1 MRSPHLAA
9 FALSLLI
16 PAVCFA
22 QDDEGD
28 GLDTDTT
35 MEEGATS
42 DEGAA
47 TDGDEDEDGAA
58 AARPAAKVETDG
70 APYAVRRGVFVSGDF
85 GIYFR
90 FGGTN
95 TNSPGARP
103 LPSRSTSNIQPYY
116 GIVAGYDLVDT
127 PDFSLSGGLRFGML
141 LNGGSGSAS
150 ANDSDADPNTFP
162 NDYSVIQTGV
172 AFKGSLRVA
181 DRVGLVFGLDG
192 GLALLDP
199 DPLAP
204 AANGPGING
213 ALESSGGIGIGGI
226 AGLSVGA
233 ELYTLLDGFT
243 IGSNLRFTAIFAGSD
258 FIPGLAIEVVN
269 FKYNF

>member
-1 MRSPHLAA
+1 MRSPYLAA
-9 FALSLLI
+9 FALSMLI
-16 PAVCFA
+16 PAVSFA
-22 QDDEGD
+22 QDDEAEG
-28 GLDTDTT
+28 TETEET
-35 MEEGATS
+35 MEAGDASESEDAEQGEEGEA
-42 DEGAA
+42 AA
-47 TDGDEDEDGAA
+47 TGDAM
-58 AARPAAKVETDG
+58 KVEDDAST
-70 APYAVRRGVFVSGDF
+70 PLAVRRGVFVSGDF

-95 TNSPGARP
+95 TNSPLRP
-103 LPSRSTSNIQPYY
+103 LPTRPTSNIQPYY

-127 PDFSLSGGLRFGML
+127 PDFALSGGLRFAML
-141 LNGGSGSAS
+141 LNGGSGTAT
-150 ANDSDADPNTFP
+150 ANDDPNVDPNTYP

-192 GLALLDP
+192 GLALLNP

-204 AANGPGING
+204 AATGPGING
-213 ALESSGGIGIGGI
+213 ALPDSGGLGIGGI
-226 AGLSVGA
+226 AGLSVGT

-243 IGSNLRFTAIFAGSD
+243 IGSNLRFTAIFAGAD

-269 FKYNF
+269 FKYTF